1 MQASLA
7 VCLVVA
13 VAAVAGADEPSVLK
27 IGVSK
32 SGDVGIFPQE
42 VKPARPKPFYDFHV
56 ASILDKQ
63 SFVARVDEYEWQL
76 GIRFVGNTE
85 GVGSPTPW
93 LKKQWFIIV
102 KGIET
107 TGLAHGEYVPLA
119 GTFRLTGTQKT
130 DTSEGTKPLLVFELV
145 PKDR

>member
-1 MQASLA
+1 MRASLV

-13 VAAVAGADEPSVLK
+13 VSAAAGADEPSVLK
-27 IGVSK
+27 IGVAK

-42 VKPARPKPFYDFHV
+42 VMPARPRPFYDFHV

-63 SFVARVDEYEWQL
+63 SFIARVDEYDWQL
-76 GIRFVGNTE
+76 GTRFVGNTE

-93 LKKQWFIIV
+93 LKKRRFIIV
-102 KGIET
+102 KGMET

-119 GTFRLTGTQKT
+119 GKFQLTGTQKA
-130 DTSEGTKPLLVFELV
+130 DTSEGMKTLFVFERV